1 MGLRLCLDDVGIGA
15 SATDVVGAHP
25 VIIERI
31 RSQAGH
37 VLISHVADIQILI
50 SRHVSAKRFACGD
63 VQAVTGRTADAGPA
77 RSEAA
82 GGLVGVV

>member
-1 MGLRLCLDDVGIGA
+1 MGFGLCLDDVGIGTGA
-15 SATDVVGAHP
+15 ADVVSAYP
-25 VIIERI
+25 VVIERI

-50 SRHVSAKRFACGD
+50 SRNVSVKGTAWGD
-63 VQAVTGRTADAGPA
+63 VQAVTGRTADTGPVG
-77 RSEAA
+77 SQAA